1 MAADRTAA
9 VVGASDL
16 RREPEEVG
24 AADHRGAEEA
34 PPPPQEDQVA
44 PAVTTAT
51 EAVAVAGVD
60 TTAEVSL
67 VPPCEVSIF
76 ALGWDVTVRCML
88 CFLFGDREDNCPSSH
103 RFMPH
108 PSLIQ
113 ILDMHCH
120 LIFSLLN
127 LSCASIFT
135 CHNT

>member
-127 LSCASIFT
+127 LSFASIFT